1 MAQTIATIALI
12 ISIIVLQHLYNWAVR
27 KLLDLDEFD
36 AAALFILATSTV
48 MFLINIFLFRLL
60 LEINK

>member
-27 KLLDLDEFD
+27 KLFDLDD
-36 AAALFILATSTV
+36 DSAPVFILAASVATIGLTY
-48 MFLINIFLFRLL
+48 ILFTLL

>member
-12 ISIIVLQHLYNWAVR
+12 ISIIVLQHLYNWAMR
-27 KLLDLDEFD
+27 KLFDLDD
-36 AAALFILATSTV
+36 DSAPVLILAASAATIGLTY
-48 MFLINIFLFRLL
+48 ILFTLL

>member
-1 MAQTIATIALI
+1 MAQTIATVALI

-27 KLLDLDEFD
+27 KLFDLDD
-36 AAALFILATSTV
+36 DSAILAASVVTIGLTY
-48 MFLINIFLFRLL
+48 ILFTLL